1 MELREPRRRR
11 TTLANLPHLRAF
23 LLEGDTQERPQL
35 LRVGLDM
42 LSKHLLNFVSR
53 ADDLAEA
60 TWFAQLAYRL
70 LKEPRLSRQIN
81 HYAETAYHDLPPSP
95 LVNTPLFTIPRKLK
109 TLLEEAAA
117 AGPFTDKR
125 GVTSS
130 WLRAA
135 ICYVA
140 FVEKKVD
147 IDSIP
152 KHLFDAG

>member
-1 MELREPRRRR
+1 MQIREPRRRR
-11 TTLANLPHLRAF
+11 TTLANLPHLREF
-23 LLEGDTQERPQL
+23 LLDGDTQERPEL

-42 LSKHLLNFVSR
+42 LSKHLLTVVST

-70 LKEPRLSRQIN
+70 LKEPRLSTQIN
-81 HYAETAYHDLPPSP
+81 HYAATAYHDLPSSP
-95 LVNTPLFTIPRKLK
+95 LVNTPLFTIPAKLK
-109 TLLEEAAA
+109 TVLEEAAA
-117 AGPFTDKR
+117 RGPFADKR

-140 FVEKKVD
+140 FVEKKLD
-147 IDSIP
+147 IRSIP
-152 KHLFDAG
+152 AHMFDAN

>member
-11 TTLANLPHLRAF
+11 TTLANLPHLREF
-23 LLEGDTQERPQL
+23 LLDGDRRERPVL

-42 LSKHLLNFVSR
+42 LSKHLLGVVST

-60 TWFAQLAYRL
+60 TWFAQLGYRL
-70 LKEPRLSRQIN
+70 LKEPRLSTRIN
-81 HYAETAYHDLPPSP
+81 HYAETAYHDLPKSP
-95 LVNTPLFTIPRKLK
+95 ASTTPLFTIPDRLK
-109 TLLEEAAA
+109 TVLDEAAA
-117 AGPFTDKR
+117 RGPFTDRR

-147 IDSIP
+147 IRSIP
-152 KHLFDAG
+152 AHLFVSD